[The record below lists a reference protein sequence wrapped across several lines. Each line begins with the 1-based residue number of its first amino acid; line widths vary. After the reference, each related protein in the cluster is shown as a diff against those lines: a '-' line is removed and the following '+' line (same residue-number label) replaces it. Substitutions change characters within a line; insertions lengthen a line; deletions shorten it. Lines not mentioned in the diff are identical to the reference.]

1 MGKYFLF
8 AFLLLFLMSWVG
20 CNVFEDIIQD
30 PTSVYQTAQV
40 ILTLTAPPSSPISD
54 STLPSI
60 LILTPQAAASVSTPV
75 DEAAS
80 PATVDLGIQPAACD
94 RAVPGIPIDVTVPD
108 GTRFKPGEPFTKVWR
123 VHNAGNCAWTK
134 EYAVIWFSGDLMGAS
149 REQFL
154 STEVMPGQTIDLAV
168 DMIAPDQP
176 GTYQG
181 NWKLRNAHGDLFGIG
196 PSGVSP
202 FWVRVE
208 VIAVST
214 PTPLPEPIETTTP
227 WVFTGGQV
235 TLFLTDGIDLDT
247 GLMNNGKSD
256 DLKFLQGA
264 GGILLLSPQ
273 NGASMAVYNRQA
285 PLETDCAAINL
296 SEQGIPVNKLEDGIH
311 LCYRSDRG
319 LPGFIRIDSINL
331 PKNQIFLEYL
341 TWSLP

>member
-8 AFLLLFLMSWVG
+8 AFLLLFLMSWAG

-30 PTSVYQTAQV
+30 PTGVYQTALAV
-40 ILTLTAPPSSPISD
+40 LTQTALPSSPIPD

-60 LILTPQAAASVSTPV
+60 TTLTPQAAASDSAPAN
-75 DEAAS
+75 EAAS
-80 PATVDLGIQPAACD
+80 PVAVDSGMQPAACD
-94 RAVPGIPIDVTVPD
+94 RAAPGIPIDVTVLD

-134 EYAVIWFSGDLMGAS
+134 EYAVIWFSGDLMGAPQ
-149 REQFL
+149 EQFL
-154 STEVMPGQTIDLAV
+154 RTEVLPGQTIDLAV

-181 NWKLRNAHGDLFGIG
+181 NWKLRNANGDLFGIG

-202 FWVRVE
+202 FWVRIE
-208 VIAVST
+208 VVAIST
-214 PTPLPEPIETTTP
+214 PTPPPEPIETTTP

-235 TLFLTDGIDLDT
+235 TLFLTDGADLDS

-273 NGASMAVYNRQA
+273 NGASMAVYGRQA
-285 PLETDCAAINL
+285 PLETDCGAINL
-296 SEQGIPVNKLEDGIH
+296 NEDGIPVNKLEDGIY

-319 LPGFIRIDSINL
+319 LSGFIRIDKIDL
-331 PKNQIFLEYL
+331 PQNQIFLEYL
-341 TWSLP
+341 TWSSP